1 MYDRAPRS
9 FPLTVGCTSPH
20 LGPGCYD
27 LPSQNRQIRGGY
39 APFLSLA
46 SRGLEVISQND
57 EDDMPG
63 PGSYEIHKIQKTII
77 GGKSPQNKEKRFKF
91 IVNDTPGPGTYCQPP
106 SLSPEDSKTKR
117 QLKMPSARKIAG
129 CIKYF
134 RKSEA
139 PSIPS
144 QGQAFGYEE
153 AEDGTLIKFSQP
165 VRDTTLGPA
174 YYQVYNETYPT
185 LKYKGVHFGSLR
197 EKRLE
202 FKPHEGPGP
211 ADYDIIPESSVHC
224 ENVNIK
230 KDDKKKCVLYIPRYH
245 EEIVLQEG
253 KKGVPGPGQ
262 YNIKSQFGKAS
273 SITKNEAQH
282 VPFLSLSERFAPLK
296 PSTPAPGTYD
306 EPRSALEYLKR
317 PCRSK
322 SIPFGHTS
330 VRFTSDS
337 RLQTS
342 PGPAFYNIVNY
353 RIATPHLKNVL
364 TETNK
369 KGAFGSTV
377 PRWIYLVNREAFA
390 TPGPADYQ
398 MKQAMEES
406 HKKKKELSVFVS
418 TIERIPVI
426 HSAVPPPGSYE
437 VQKSFE
443 KLQGKSEYMPPRT
456 VVARRRHA
464 SFLSG
469 TLRENALKSENEI
482 PGPGTYSPVVDQP
495 NTGAKF
501 SSGMTVWVSQEPRF
515 KDAKASSPGPA
526 SYVLSPLLRDTVL
539 KKTYNVTLNNP
550 VMIRVRSSIFKT
562 AKGREDLFCTS
573 DQQNSKKQI
582 ETSISDNK

>member
-57 EDDMPG
+57 EDDVPG
-63 PGSYEIHKIQKTII
+63 PGSYEINRIQ
-77 GGKSPQNKEKRFKF
+77 
-91 IVNDTPGPGTYCQPP
+91 
-106 SLSPEDSKTKR
+106 
-117 QLKMPSARKIAG
+117 KIAG

-165 VRDTTLGPA
+165 VRDSTLGPA
-174 YYQVYNETYPT
+174 YYQTVYNETYPT
-185 LKYKGVHFGSLR
+185 LKYKGVHFGNLT

-211 ADYDIIPESSVHC
+211 AHYDIIPESAVHC

-230 KDDKKKCVLYIPRYH
+230 KEDKKKCVLYIPRYH
-245 EEIVLQEG
+245 EEIVLQEE
-253 KKGVPGPGQ
+253 KKGIPGPGK
-262 YNIKSQFGKAS
+262 YNIKSQFGKAD
-273 SITKNEAQH
+273 SIMKSEAQH
-282 VPFLSLSERFAPLK
+282 VPFLSLSERFAPVK
-296 PSTPAPGTYD
+296 SYTPAPGTYD
-306 EPRSALEYLKR
+306 ETRSALEYLRK

-330 VRFTSDS
+330 VRFTEDT

-342 PGPAFYNIVNY
+342 PGPAFYNIHNY
-353 RIATPHLKNVL
+353 RIATPNLKNVL
-364 TETNK
+364 TETKK

-377 PRWIYLVNREAFA
+377 PRLLYLVKREAFA

-398 MKQAMEES
+398 MKQAVEQS

-418 TIERIPVI
+418 TIERIPAI

-443 KLQGKSEYMPPRT
+443 KSQGKSEYMPPRT
-456 VVARRRHA
+456 AVARRRHA
-464 SFLSG
+464 AFLSG
-469 TLRENALKSENEI
+469 TFRENALKTEDDI
-482 PGPGTYSPVVDQP
+482 PGPGTYSPIVDQP
-495 NTGAKF
+495 SMK
-501 SSGMTVWVSQEPRF
+501 VWDSQEPRF
-515 KDAKASSPGPA
+515 KDSKDSNPGPA
-526 SYVLSPLLRDTVL
+526 SYELSPLLRDTVL
-539 KKTYNVTLNNP
+539 KRTYNVTLNNP

-562 AKGREDLFCTS
+562 ATGREDLFCTS
-573 DQQNSKKQI
+573 DQQNSKKQN
-582 ETSISDNK
+582 EAFISDNK

>member
-9 FPLTVGCTSPH
+9 FPLPVGCTSPH

-57 EDDMPG
+57 EDDIPG
-63 PGSYEIHKIQKTII
+63 PGSYEINRIQKTIK
-77 GGKSPQNKEKRFKF
+77 GGKSPQNKEKRFKVV
-91 IVNDTPGPGTYCQPP
+91 INDTPGPGTYCQPP

-117 QLKMPSARKIAG
+117 PLKMPSARKIAG

-165 VRDTTLGPA
+165 VRDSTLGPA
-174 YYQVYNETYPT
+174 YYQTVYNETYPT
-185 LKYKGVHFGSLR
+185 LKYKGIHFGNLT

-211 ADYDIIPESSVHC
+211 AHYDIIPESAVHC

-230 KDDKKKCVLYIPRYH
+230 KEDKKKCVLYIPRYH
-245 EEIVLQEG
+245 EEIVLQEE
-253 KKGVPGPGQ
+253 KKGIPGPGK
-262 YNIKSQFGKAS
+262 YNIKSQFGKAD
-273 SITKNEAQH
+273 SIMKSEAQH
-282 VPFLSLSERFAPLK
+282 VPFLSLSERFAPVK
-296 PSTPAPGTYD
+296 SYTPAPGTYD
-306 EPRSALEYLKR
+306 ETRSALEYLRR

-330 VRFTSDS
+330 VRFTEDT
-337 RLQTS
+337 RLQSS
-342 PGPAFYNIVNY
+342 PGPAFYNIHNY
-353 RIATPHLKNVL
+353 RIATPNLKNVL
-364 TETNK
+364 TETK
-369 KGAFGSTV
+369 KRAFGSTV
-377 PRWIYLVNREAFA
+377 PRLLYLVKREAFA

-398 MKQAMEES
+398 MKQAVEQS

-418 TIERIPVI
+418 TIERIPAI

-437 VQKSFE
+437 VHKSFE
-443 KLQGKSEYMPPRT
+443 KSQGKSEYMPPRT
-456 VVARRRHA
+456 AVARRRHA
-464 SFLSG
+464 AFLSG
-469 TLRENALKSENEI
+469 TLRENALKNEDDI
-482 PGPGTYSPVVDQP
+482 PGPGTYSPIVDQP
-495 NTGAKF
+495 
-501 SSGMTVWVSQEPRF
+501 GMKVWDSQEPRF
-515 KDAKASSPGPA
+515 KDSKDSNPGPA
-526 SYVLSPLLRDTVL
+526 SYELSPLLRDTVL
-539 KKTYNVTLNNP
+539 KRTYNVTLNNP

-562 AKGREDLFCTS
+562 ATGREDLFCTS
-573 DQQNSKKQI
+573 DQQNSKKQN
-582 ETSISDNK
+582 EAFISDNK